1 MGDGGRGV
9 VYFDPMSNAQIVQ
22 RKGPSGPPNTDSG
35 GGIQPPAG
43 QIDGTTTDPLVIGI
57 TTSDSI
63 ELDIGVIA
71 DGKFIKRIGTSLV
84 GADAASDTDNITNN
98 SNVPDGAGGNATGA
112 LNRLGIDMTKL
123 NSTALTDA
131 DQTIATTDDRVML
144 AGTTTAARIKTVTP
158 PATAFTSYYIYVG
171 TQGHNVTILNGG
183 AAGGSVVVTAGEKA
197 RIQVVSDGSQ
207 ANFVKMPLEIE
218 PLIIT

>member
-1 MGDGGRGV
+1 
-9 VYFDPMSNAQIVQ
+9 MSNGQIVQ

-43 QIDGTTTDPLVIGI
+43 QIDGTVTDPLVIGI
-57 TTSDSI
+57 TTSDNT
-63 ELDIGVIA
+63 ELDIGSIA
-71 DGKFIKRIGTSLV
+71 DGKFLKRVGTNVV

-123 NSTALTDA
+123 NATALTDA
-131 DQTIATTDDRVML
+131 DQTIATTDDRVMP
-144 AGTTTAARIKTVTP
+144 AGTTTAARIKTITP
-158 PATAFTSYYIYVG
+158 SAVAFSSYFIYVG
-171 TQGHNVTILNGG
+171 TQGNNVTILNGG
-183 AAGGSVVVTAGEKA
+183 SAGGSVVVLAGSKA
-197 RIQVVSDGSQ
+197 RVQVVSDGSQ
-207 ANFVKMPLEIE
+207 ANFVMMPLEIE